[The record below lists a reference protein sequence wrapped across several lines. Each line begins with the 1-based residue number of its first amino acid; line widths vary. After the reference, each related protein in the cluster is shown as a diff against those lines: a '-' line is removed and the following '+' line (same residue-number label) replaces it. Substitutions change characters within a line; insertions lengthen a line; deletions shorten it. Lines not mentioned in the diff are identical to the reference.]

1 MRRRTAYRTKSK
13 KLVKKVKSF
22 LIYSFLSI
30 VLVLFISQIFLSNIL
45 EYSFSLAKSGVGK
58 DFKNADKYNLLLIN
72 KNSLNEVLDTTLIV
86 FDKNNEKLFSY
97 EIDVHEE
104 NFYMDKKVNSIKFLY
119 KDTEFNQEGFVKYF
133 EKNYG
138 ILINHSMVFGGS
150 EYEIYRKT
158 IEGDLKINE
167 LGEVLSIKNIGIRNT
182 FLMYSYS
189 KDLTVENKKTLKVN
203 SIFELDKQLKDI
215 YIDSEV
221 AEEKLSISVVNAS
234 GINGIGKRVSRY
246 VSNTGG
252 RVVDLTTKN
261 TNEEKSIILYKED
274 SKTLGYLSNIL
285 NINNTI
291 KVEDD
296 SSKIQSYPELIKS
309 DIVIILGLDI
319 SEDLR

>member
-58 DFKNADKYNLLLIN
+58 DFKNADKYNFLLIN
-72 KNSLNEVLDTTLIV
+72 KNSLNEILDATLII
-86 FDKNNEKLFSY
+86 FDKNNEKLFTY
-97 EIDVHEE
+97 ELDVYEE
-104 NFYMDKKVNSIKFLY
+104 NFYTDKRVSSIKFLY
-119 KDTEFNQEGFVKYF
+119 KNAEFNQDGFVKAF
-133 EKNYG
+133 EKNFG
-138 ILINHSMVFGGS
+138 ILVNHSMVFGGND
-150 EYEIYRKT
+150 YELYRKT
-158 IEGDLKINE
+158 IEGEIKINE
-167 LGEVLSIKNIGIRNT
+167 LGDVLSIKNIGIRNT

-189 KDLTVENKKTLKVN
+189 KDLAVENKKVQKIN

-215 YIDSEV
+215 YIDSEL

-252 RVVDLTTKN
+252 RVIDLTTKN
-261 TNEEKSIILYKED
+261 SNDEKSIILFKED
-274 SKTLGYLSNIL
+274 SKTLSYLSNIL
-285 NINNTI
+285 NIDNTL
-291 KVEDD
+291 KVEEG
-296 SSKIQSYPELIKS
+296 STMIQSYPELIKS